1 MVEFQSTALWL
12 VAFIVPTV
20 YVLADFIKAVAISWI
35 KTKFGFL
42 IPEEVVA
49 KTLQEAVEYG
59 VAFATNRIKEKNL
72 VVKFDNEFIAMAVEY
87 IKASVPGAIARFG
100 FDDQRLADMVRAR
113 L

>member
-1 MVEFQSTALWL
+1 MVEFQSVALWL
-12 VAFIVPTV
+12 LAFILPTV
-20 YVLADFIKAVAISWI
+20 YVLADFAKTVAVSWI

-49 KTLQEAVEYG
+49 KTLQDAIAYG

-72 VVKFDNEFIAMAVEY
+72 VVKFDHEFVAVAVEY
-87 IKASVPGAIARFG
+87 VKASVPGALQRFG
-100 FDDQRLADMVRAR
+100 IDDQRLADMVRAR

>member
-1 MVEFQSTALWL
+1 MVEFQSVALWL

-20 YVLADFIKAVAISWI
+20 YVLADFFKTVAISWI

-49 KTLQEAVEYG
+49 KALQESIEYG

-72 VVKFDNEFIAMAVEY
+72 VVKFDNEFIVTAVEY
-87 IKASVPGAIARFG
+87 IKASVPGAIQRFG

>member
-12 VAFIVPTV
+12 VAFILPTA
-20 YVLADFIKAVAISWI
+20 YVLADFARTVALAWI
-35 KTKFGFL
+35 KTKFGFT

-49 KTLQEAVEYG
+49 KTLQDAIQYG

-72 VVKFDNEFIAMAVEY
+72 VVKFDNEFVALAVEY

>member
-20 YVLADFIKAVAISWI
+20 YVLADFIKTVAISWI

-72 VVKFDNEFIAMAVEY
+72 VVKFVNEFIAMAVEY

>member
-12 VAFIVPTV
+12 VAFILPTI
-20 YVLADFIKAVAISWI
+20 YVLADFLKTVVLSWM

-42 IPEEVVA
+42 IPEEAVA
-49 KTLQEAVEYG
+49 RTLQEAVEYG